1 MRIHRLALLIGCLL
15 PLSGCATMQQ
25 IRALEGVDFS
35 IDGVGEVSLAGINV
49 SDFQAFTDLSFADG
63 ARFANAVRLG
73 EVPLSMVVNVRAENP
88 ADNYADA
95 RLIRMDWS
103 LLLQDR
109 ETISGRIVTETM
121 LPRGQ
126 PTVVPIVVQMNLV
139 EFFEGSARDL
149 FELALSFT
157 GMGGE
162 PKDVKVR
169 ALPVVETAFGPIT
182 YDEPIVIV
190 SGEVG
195 RSSGQ

>member
-1 MRIHRLALLIGCLL
+1 
-15 PLSGCATMQQ
+15 MQQ

-35 IDGVGEVSLAGINV
+35 IDGVGDVSLSGINL
-49 SDFQAFTDLSFADG
+49 SDFRAFTELGLADG
-63 ARFANAVRLG
+63 ARFANAVRTG

-88 ADNYADA
+88 SDNYADA

-109 ETISGRIVTETM
+109 ETISGRIVTETV
-121 LPRGQ
+121 LLRGQ

-157 GMGGE
+157 GMGGDT
-162 PKDVKVR
+162 KDVKVR

-190 SGEVG
+190 SAEVG